1 MITGQHLINAGK
13 ARNEQHRTWHGNKYR
28 LKWLTSR
35 GAIWS
40 DLERECPRIPNKAGS
55 IMEADKT
62 ASSSKLREQTDES
75 LEEERK
81 KTDAHLEQQVQE
93 IKENTDEEVRSI
105 QQTAQKPTASDAL
118 QKTEQESRA
127 RIQERFQKALIAETE
142 ALLEKERQ
150 KTDISLLEERSHIDS
165 ELTTRDQFLAIVSHD
180 LQNSV
185 AGILIR
191 ARLMRKG
198 LFGDQMDT
206 GSLLDNIGIIE
217 QSATGMHRMINDL
230 LDVERMA
237 HGRLLLKLERIH
249 VQALI
254 HECMDLFAPVVASKS
269 FSMNS
274 DFPSEPMFVHCDH
287 DRILQVLSNLIG
299 NVLKFTPTGGTI
311 VLSAR
316 KRESEVEVSVTD
328 NGPGIPDDAK
338 AKLFEKFSQL
348 KMNDRHGLGL
358 GLFISKWI
366 IDAHNGR
373 IWVTSDLGKG
383 STFSFT
389 LPLH

>member
-1 MITGQHLINAGK
+1 
-13 ARNEQHRTWHGNKYR
+13 
-28 LKWLTSR
+28 
-35 GAIWS
+35 
-40 DLERECPRIPNKAGS
+40 
-55 IMEADKT
+55 MEAEKT
-62 ASSSKLREQTDES
+62 AFSQKLREQTDES

-93 IKENTDEEVRSI
+93 IEEKTDEEVRSI
-105 QQTAQKPTASDAL
+105 QRTAHKHTASDAF
-118 QKTEQESRA
+118 QNTEQESHA

-142 ALLEKERQ
+142 ALLERERQ
-150 KTDISLLEERSHIDS
+150 KTDVSLLEERIHIDS
-165 ELTTRDQFLAIVSHD
+165 ELTTRNQFLAIVSHD

-217 QSATGMHRMINDL
+217 QAATGMHRMINDL

-237 HGRLLLKLERIH
+237 HGKLLLKPEQVD
-249 VQALI
+249 VQALV
-254 HECMDLFAPVVASKS
+254 HECMDLFAPVVASRS
-269 FSMNS
+269 FSMSS

-299 NVLKFTPTGGTI
+299 NALKFTPTGGTI
-311 VLSAR
+311 TLSAR

-348 KMNDRHGLGL
+348 KLNDRRGLGL
-358 GLFISKWI
+358 GLFIAKWI
-366 IDAHNGR
+366 VDAHKGH
-373 IWVTSDLGKG
+373 IGVTSVLGKG

>member
-1 MITGQHLINAGK
+1 
-13 ARNEQHRTWHGNKYR
+13 
-28 LKWLTSR
+28 
-35 GAIWS
+35 
-40 DLERECPRIPNKAGS
+40 
-55 IMEADKT
+55 MEAAKT
-62 ASSSKLREQTDES
+62 EFSQKLREQTDGS

-81 KTDAHLEQQVQE
+81 KTDEHLEQQVQE
-93 IKENTDEEVRSI
+93 IEEKTHDELRSI
-105 QQTAQKPTASDAL
+105 QQTAEEHNASDTI

-150 KTDISLLEERSHIDS
+150 KTDISLLEERIHADS
-165 ELTTRDQFLAIVSHD
+165 ELTTRNQFLAIVSHD

-206 GSLLDNIGIIE
+206 GSLLENIGIIE
-217 QSATGMHRMINDL
+217 QAATGMHRMINDL
-230 LDVERMA
+230 LDLERMA
-237 HGRLLLKLERIH
+237 HDKLLLQPERIK
-249 VQALI
+249 VQTLI
-254 HECMDLFAPVVASKS
+254 HESLDLFAPAAASKS
-269 FSMNS
+269 LSIS
-274 DFPSEPMFVHCDH
+274 CTLPSEPLFVLGDH

-299 NVLKFTPTGGTI
+299 NALKFTAHGGTI
-311 VLSAR
+311 TLSAR
-316 KRESEVEVSVTD
+316 KRENEVEVSVAD
-328 NGPGIPDDAK
+328 NGPGIPEEAK
-338 AKLFEKFSQL
+338 EKLFEKFSQL
-348 KMNDRHGLGL
+348 KMNDRRGLGL
-358 GLFISKWI
+358 GLFIAKWI

>member
-1 MITGQHLINAGK
+1 
-13 ARNEQHRTWHGNKYR
+13 
-28 LKWLTSR
+28 
-35 GAIWS
+35 
-40 DLERECPRIPNKAGS
+40 
-55 IMEADKT
+55 MEADKT
-62 ASSSKLREQTDES
+62 TFSQKLREQTDES

-105 QQTAQKPTASDAL
+105 QQTAKKHTASDAL

-150 KTDISLLEERSHIDS
+150 KTDISLLEERIHADS
-165 ELTTRDQFLAIVSHD
+165 ELTTRNQFLAIVSHD

-185 AGILIR
+185 AGILI
-191 ARLMRKG
+191 
-198 LFGDQMDT
+198 
-206 GSLLDNIGIIE
+206 LLDNIGIIE
-217 QSATGMHRMINDL
+217 QAATGMHRMINDL

-237 HGRLLLKLERIH
+237 HGKLLLKPERID
-249 VQALI
+249 VQALV

-299 NVLKFTPTGGTI
+299 NALKFTPTGGTI

-348 KMNDRHGLGL
+348 KMNDRRGLGL

-366 IDAHNGR
+366 IDAHKGR